1 MKNMKVLL
9 VGLLSCCLLV
19 AGCNNSNNSTSNT
32 QSDSTSNT
40 TNVSSSDVEKDITIT
55 KIVFDGLDV
64 SKLCFYKS

>member
-40 TNVSSSDVEKDITIT
+40 TNVS
-55 KIVFDGLDV
+55 
-64 SKLCFYKS
+64 